1 MALAINLTK
10 RKEKT
15 VMARLDELE
24 GILTGLSTQVAKIAT
39 EVQTLKD
46 LLANT
51 QPGAQAALD
60 NLTVALQVV
69 DDLNVDALFGRAGGE
84 SGVLLSAPPEPVTDT
99 DTEQPA

>member
-51 QPGAQAALD
+51 QLPSGAQAALD

-69 DDLNVDALFGRAGGE
+69 DDLNVDALP
-84 SGVLLSAPPEPVTDT
+84 APPEPVTDT

>member
-1 MALAINLTK
+1 
-10 RKEKT
+10 
-15 VMARLDELE
+15 MARLDELE

-69 DDLNVDALFGRAGGE
+69 DDLNVDALP
-84 SGVLLSAPPEPVTDT
+84 APPEPVTDT